1 MASPSEFSENLSA
14 NLMPHQMEQFF
25 LAQKEK
31 QKKFVQVE
39 GLDLSWDQALAL
51 EKKNEASYSWTKP

>member
-1 MASPSEFSENLSA
+1 
-14 NLMPHQMEQFF
+14 MPNQMEQFF
-25 LAQKEK
+25 LARKEK

-39 GLDLSWDQALAL
+39 GLDLGWSQALAL

>member
-1 MASPSEFSENLSA
+1 MAQYFR
-14 NLMPHQMEQFF
+14 
-25 LAQKEK
+25 AQKEK